1 MNEFCTSISSCDGRG
16 SMNVILRR
24 PSILS
29 LAMAGKIP
37 NPLLAA
43 ATKLFEFVP
52 GRESI
57 SLKEIGEIL
66 HIVAEASLVSP
77 SYDEVK
83 DELTDQQLME
93 IYHYAKEGA
102 DGLEYFRFVREFHK
116 DGGSGESEQ
125 SDNKR
130 DTGNK

>member
-1 MNEFCTSISSCDGRG
+1 MNKFATTISSYDGK
-16 SMNVILRR
+16 SDMSVILKR

-43 ATKLFEFVP
+43 ATKLFEFAP
-52 GRESI
+52 KGEATSI
-57 SLKEIGEIL
+57 KEIGQIL
-66 HIVAEASLVSP
+66 HIVAEASLISP
-77 SYDEVK
+77 AYRDVK

-102 DGLEYFRFVREFHK
+102 DGLEYFRAFRGVHK
-116 DGGSGESEQ
+116 SSDNGKGEQ
-125 SDNKR
+125 SGGEQNA
-130 DTGNK
+130 